1 MDQMAQRYMDYLLV
15 ERGSS
20 SNTLASYGRDIAQFV
35 EYAAGR
41 GVAKPEQLSEETMT
55 GYLSRLS
62 KLGLAASSSARKI
75 SAVKGF
81 CRFLYTEKVI
91 AQDVAAAVE
100 SPRKPRTLPDTLT
113 RDEVVALLNQP
124 DLRTDVGLRDR
135 AMLETL
141 YGAGLR
147 VSELV
152 GLNVESV
159 NLGVG
164 FVRCLGKGSKE
175 RITPIGKVAVDYIRR
190 YLEQCRARLVKGTRE
205 ERLFLSMR
213 GRPLSR
219 VSVWKMIG
227 KYGAAACVTSRL
239 SPHTLRHSFATHLLE
254 GGADLKTIQDML
266 GHVSIAT
273 TEIYTH
279 VSRDQLKRV
288 YRDAHPRA

>member
-1 MDQMAQRYMDYLLV
+1 MDQMAQRYLDYLLV

-35 EYAAGR
+35 DYAAGR
-41 GVAKPEQLSEETMT
+41 GIKDPAQLSEDAMT
-55 GYLSRLS
+55 GYLAHLSRV
-62 KLGLAASSSARKI
+62 GLAAASAARKI

-91 AQDVAAAVE
+91 AGDVASAVE
-100 SPRKPRTLPDTLT
+100 SPKKPRTLPDTLT

-124 DLRTDVGLRDR
+124 DLRTDVGIRDR

-152 GLNVESV
+152 GLNVDSV

-164 FVRCLGKGSKE
+164 FVRCVGKGSKE

-190 YLEQCRARLVKGTRE
+190 YLEQCRSRLLKGKRG

-219 VSVWKMIG
+219 VWVWKMIG
-227 KYGAAACVTSRL
+227 KYAAAADIRKRL

-254 GGADLKTIQDML
+254 GGADIKTIQDML